1 MTWGVVVDVPAPIA
15 VYDAVHAEL
24 LRRTGG
30 AVEGLLVHLARPTD
44 GGFQVVE
51 VWESREAYAYYE
63 AEVVGPVMAELAG
76 GSPPAGDPVAT
87 EFDVRGLV
95 LPRGGVAV

>member
-1 MTWGVVVDVPAPIA
+1 MTWGLVVDVPAPVE

-30 AVEGLLVHLARPTD
+30 AVDGLLVHLARAID

-51 VWESREAYAYYE
+51 VWESRQAHDRYE
-63 AEVVGPVMAELAG
+63 AEVVGPVLAEVGAQAPTG
-76 GSPPAGDPVAT
+76 PPPGT
-87 EFDVRGLV
+87 EFQVRGLV
-95 LPRGGVAV
+95 LPGSGLAR

>member
-1 MTWGVVVDVPAPIA
+1 MTWGVTVDVPAPVE

-30 AVEGLLVHLARPTD
+30 AVEGLLVHLARPTA

-51 VWESREAYAYYE
+51 VWESRAAFARYE
-63 AEVVGPVMAELAG
+63 AEVVAPVMAGVG
-76 GSPPAGDPVAT
+76 GPPPAGAPVAT